1 MYAPKYDNDSNI
13 ASEYR
18 DWRGGPMLRESKG
31 EK

>member
-1 MYAPKYDNDSNI
+1 MYAPRYDNDSNI

-18 DWRGGPMLRESKG
+18 DWRGPMLRESKG

>member
-13 ASEYR
+13 ASEHR
-18 DWRGGPMLRESKG
+18 DWRGPVLRESGG